1 MAETTTEYRVT
12 MLDHKGRRVLVTE
25 HPTDNREYVIAL
37 VNSIDWRKRPKIEQR
52 EVGEWW

>member
-12 MLDHKGRRVLVTE
+12 MLDRKGRRVLVTE
-25 HPTDNREYVIAL
+25 HPTGNREYVIAL